1 MFIMQ
6 HLSERQIRRAF
17 NISREERISNDEL
30 YISIYQ
36 EFALNNSN
44 KYLTTSK
51 SIRFIKILF
60 PFWIT
65 LFYIALREMMNIL
78 LVPVNPY
85 APLGFWSLISLFPEG
100 CWGGGRGYIYCDVP
114 GSPCLSKTGAVYGL
128 FFFLNFWVV
137 ITRLTDQR
145 IPWPMSCRCL
155 TISSRP
161 NLSDFEDISKNDFA
175 QVFLSI
181 SPSIMVRFQKFKNRL
196 TAADPLYQ
204 FMAPWLLFG
213 KKDTLISDL
222 SDLSLTP
229 KRHPFLR
236 ISVHTC

>member
-1 MFIMQ
+1 MTFSLMDRILGQ
-6 HLSERQIRRAF
+6 FYAIAQDKKIPLDFNESERAKLLSTERSSATACLAKSYTFTNFKSSDIHRGSRQGFLTYIVC
-17 NISREERISNDEL
+17 NIHTHLWDAIETVCYFGQRQDV
-30 YISIYQ
+30 
-36 EFALNNSN
+36 
-44 KYLTTSK
+44 
-51 SIRFIKILF
+51 KILVF
-60 PFWIT
+60 
-65 LFYIALREMMNIL
+65 A
-78 LVPVNPY
+78 
-85 APLGFWSLISLFPEG
+85 
-100 CWGGGRGYIYCDVP
+100 IYCDVP
-114 GSPCLSKTGAVYGL
+114 GSPCLSKTGAVFGL